1 MPTLP
6 TYWAKLLNH
15 YEQNSYFKN
24 GLTLPFI
31 IGSRSIIE
39 PNEPLESIKDFFENV
54 KLTGIYLNVI
64 KCDGIGE
71 YVFRIG
77 DIDDI
82 NIYDTKGLLIIP
94 DNIFETYIE
103 VDEIINQLDN
113 EYRSYIEQGTFSK
126 NGGSWGN
133 YSKKELKEILEVVG
147 IENI

>member
-1 MPTLP
+1 MQASS
-6 TYWAKLLNH
+6 TYWHILLCH
-15 YEQNSYFKN
+15 FEKQGYFHN

-31 IGSRSIIE
+31 IGSRSILE

-77 DIDDI
+77 DIDDM

-94 DNIFETYIE
+94 DNIFETCIE

-113 EYRSYIEQGTFSK
+113 EYSSYIEQGTFSK
-126 NGGSWGN
+126 NGGSWEN